1 MRFGITTST
10 SEEITK
16 GLRDEGIDVPV
27 INVKKEIELMNER
40 KNVYIQNLLAME
52 TDKKE
57 RPPSKHKSR
66 IP

>member
-27 INVKKEIELMNER
+27 MNVKKENVKDISGYDNKMCPER
-40 KNVYIQNLLAME
+40 VVTVQRYLKPYNRRN
-52 TDKKE
+52 
-57 RPPSKHKSR
+57 
-66 IP
+66 